1 MEESLV
7 VDVLNDEHTV
17 EGNASTK
24 PLLEVSVSFGRFEN
38 DLLSW
43 EKWSTF
49 SPNKYLEEVEK
60 YATPGSVAQKRAYF
74 EAHYKKIADRKTK
87 LLEQEREMEFNT
99 TVSNGGADLMDHSE
113 RADSESETSNHHV
126 SVEEVDQ
133 STMLTGEVSSSVYHE
148 VVKND
153 VESNVECE
161 SLPDGE
167 KEEPEGKFDCVGS
180 DSEIRKQEEVVVKEV
195 ETPTPPVESS
205 QTTKETPQKSVNKV
219 SAISK
224 VKQQI
229 LKPNRPKESKK
240 TTPIV
245 KERNSAGVKKKP
257 VSSTAKAPQTLTPKL
272 SKTTPGPT
280 TPAARSSVLR
290 SSVNKGSNSSLLR
303 SRNPSSVESK
313 KVAPKSLHMSLS
325 LGTPNSD
332 PSSVNGIRRS
342 FIMEKMGD
350 KDIVKRAFKT
360 FQNSLNQMK
369 SSPQEEKSSAPKMVP
384 AKERETTKISTS
396 VAAKKEN
403 GGMHKLSGTIR
414 GADNKTARV
423 APSQK
428 LEGKVNAKVIGRTNL
443 QSKSKVAPSQK
454 MEEKFNAREG
464 GRTNLLSKSKDASR
478 NGLRS

>member
-1 MEESLV
+1 M
-7 VDVLNDEHTV
+7 

-240 TTPIV
+240 V
-245 KERNSAGVKKKP
+245 
-257 VSSTAKAPQTLTPKL
+257 
-272 SKTTPGPT
+272 
-280 TPAARSSVLR
+280 
-290 SSVNKGSNSSLLR
+290 
-303 SRNPSSVESK
+303 
-313 KVAPKSLHMSLS
+313 M
-325 LGTPNSD
+325 
-332 PSSVNGIRRS
+332 
-342 FIMEKMGD
+342 
-350 KDIVKRAFKT
+350 
-360 FQNSLNQMK
+360 
-369 SSPQEEKSSAPKMVP
+369 
-384 AKERETTKISTS
+384 
-396 VAAKKEN
+396 
-403 GGMHKLSGTIR
+403 
-414 GADNKTARV
+414 
-423 APSQK
+423 
-428 LEGKVNAKVIGRTNL
+428 
-443 QSKSKVAPSQK
+443 
-454 MEEKFNAREG
+454 
-464 GRTNLLSKSKDASR
+464 
-478 NGLRS
+478 

>member
-1 MEESLV
+1 M

-17 EGNASTK
+17 EENASTK

-87 LLEQEREMEFNT
+87 LLEEEREMEFNT
-99 TVSNGGADLMDHSE
+99 TVSNGGGDLMMDHSE

-133 STMLTGEVSSSVYHE
+133 TTMLTGELSSVYHE

-167 KEEPEGKFDCVGS
+167 KEEPDGKFDCVGS
-180 DSEIRKQEEVVVKEV
+180 DSEISKQEEVVVKEV
-195 ETPTPPVESS
+195 ETPTPTPTPPVESS
-205 QTTKETPQKSVNKV
+205 QTTKEPPQKLVNKV
-219 SAISK
+219 SAVSK

-240 TTPIV
+240 ITPIV
-245 KERNSAGVKKKP
+245 KERNSASVKKKP
-257 VSSTAKAPQTLTPKL
+257 ISSTAKAPQILTPKL

-303 SRNPSSVESK
+303 SRNPSSIESK

-369 SSPQEEKSSAPKMVP
+369 SSPQEEKSSAPKKVP
-384 AKERETTKISTS
+384 AKERETTKISTP